1 MITEQPLGEISKVV
15 RGLEKM
21 EVWALEAYG
30 CSNTYKNYL
39 LLSQM
44 ISMEEMICMKLSWFE
59 KKSKTNSLY
68 S

>member
-1 MITEQPLGEISKVV
+1 MITEQPLAGKSQKVV

-30 CSNTYKNYL
+30 CSNTLQNYL

-44 ISMEEMICMKLSWFE
+44 ISMEEMICMLSWFE
-59 KKSKTNSLY
+59 KKSRNQLLY